1 MNKKIYMIVIIA
13 IQSSLLQSNCF
24 TKILLYFRSKKIH
37 PQEEIYSSITTN
49 TKNVF
54 LLNDQ
59 ITEFNNKLSELN
71 GQNNI
76 NVKLTNEA
84 ITLGKK
90 IVENNKNILLDSQK
104 KQVENIK
111 KIINL
116 FEEKL
121 KKNKQEENILQS
133 TRCNFLQSKN
143 QSQ

>member
-1 MNKKIYMIVIIA
+1 MNKKFYMIVIIA

-24 TKILLYFRSKKIH
+24 TKILLYLKSKKIH
-37 PQEEIYSSITTN
+37 PQEENYSSITTN
-49 TKNVF
+49 TKSIF

-59 ITEFNNKLSELN
+59 ITAFNNKLFELKN
-71 GQNNI
+71 QNN
-76 NVKLTNEA
+76 TNDEQLKQA
-84 ITLGKK
+84 ITLGRK
-90 IVENNKNILLDSQK
+90 IVENNKNILLDHQK
-104 KQVENIK
+104 KQIQQIE

-121 KKNKQEENILQS
+121 KKNKQEENSLQS